1 MTTMRSIRIHAFG
14 GPEVLALE
22 KIATPQPMAGEVLVR
37 VRAASVN
44 PVDYKIRSGQY
55 PKVGADSL
63 PMVLGRDMAGE
74 VVAQGGGEGLPA
86 VGTSVYAM
94 LGPDRGGYA
103 DYAILK
109 AEELAASPE
118 GLSDAEAASVP
129 LAGLTA
135 WQGLFDQGHLESGQR
150 VLIHGGAG
158 GVGHFAIQF
167 AKARGAFVATTVSG
181 DDLDFARELGADQGI
196 DYKANRFED
205 EIEPVDVVFDLIG
218 GETQDRSW
226 SVLKPGGILVSTLGA
241 PSKEKAQAHHAQA
254 AGYMAQPSGAQLDE
268 IRQLIEAGRVR
279 PVIGAVLP
287 LKDAIQA
294 HERLEQHR
302 LRGKLVLKTAA

>member
-1 MTTMRSIRIHAFG
+1 
-14 GPEVLALE
+14 VLTLE
-22 KIATPQPMAGEVLVR
+22 EIATPQPMAREVLVR
-37 VRAASVN
+37 VHAASVN

-55 PKVGADSL
+55 PKVGEDSL
-63 PMVLGRDMAGE
+63 PIVLGRDVAGE
-74 VVAQGGGEGLPA
+74 VVAQGGGAELPA
-86 VGTSVYAM
+86 VGTSLYAM

-118 GLSDAEAASVP
+118 GLSDAEAASIP

-135 WQGLFDQGHLESGQR
+135 WQGLFDQGHLQSGQR

-158 GVGHFAIQF
+158 GVGHLAIQF

-181 DDLDFARELGADQGI
+181 DDLDFARELGADQVV
-196 DYKANRFED
+196 DYKASRFED

-241 PSKEKAQAHHAQA
+241 PSEEKARAHHARA
-254 AGYMAQPSGAQLDE
+254 AGYMAQPNGAQLDE

-287 LKDAIQA
+287 LKDAAQA
-294 HERLEQHR
+294 HERLERHR